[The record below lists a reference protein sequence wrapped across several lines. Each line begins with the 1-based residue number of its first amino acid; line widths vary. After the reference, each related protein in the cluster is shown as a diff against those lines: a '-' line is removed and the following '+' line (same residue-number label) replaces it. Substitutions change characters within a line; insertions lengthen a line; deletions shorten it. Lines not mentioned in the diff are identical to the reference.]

1 MVAILNL
8 ACCLSNR
15 KLKWRDRRY
24 WAGSDGLEADFCSF
38 LSHNSRM
45 NDEDT
50 AAAPSAP
57 SESAAIAP
65 AGDVLKLLCE
75 RFTPFR
81 DAKPLAIGIHKRVM
95 QLMPELDAGKL
106 RAAMRR
112 HTGSTRYLKAVAT
125 GDDRYGLD
133 GELDGKITEEQKQQ
147 AAEALRERFKKGA
160 ERRREETKAKQEQER
175 AAAREKERL
184 EKLQQLAQKFAKR

>member
-1 MVAILNL
+1 
-8 ACCLSNR
+8 
-15 KLKWRDRRY
+15 
-24 WAGSDGLEADFCSF
+24 
-38 LSHNSRM
+38 M

-175 AAAREKERL
+175 AVAREKERL

>member
-1 MVAILNL
+1 MT
-8 ACCLSNR
+8 
-15 KLKWRDRRY
+15 
-24 WAGSDGLEADFCSF
+24 
-38 LSHNSRM
+38 
-45 NDEDT
+45 DEDT
-50 AAAPSAP
+50 ASGPSAP
-57 SESAAIAP
+57 PESAAVAP

-75 RFTPFR
+75 RFAAFR
-81 DAKPLAIGIHKRVM
+81 EAKPLAIGIHKTVM
-95 QLMPELDAGKL
+95 QRLPELDAGKV
-106 RAAMRR
+106 RVAMRR

-133 GELDGKITEEQKQQ
+133 GEPDGKITEEQKQQ

-160 ERRREETKAKQEQER
+160 ERRREETRAKQEQER